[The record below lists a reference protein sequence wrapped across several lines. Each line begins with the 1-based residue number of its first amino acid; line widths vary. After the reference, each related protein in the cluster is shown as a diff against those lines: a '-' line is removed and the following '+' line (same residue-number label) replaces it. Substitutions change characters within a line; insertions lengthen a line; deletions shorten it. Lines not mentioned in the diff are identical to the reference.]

1 MFQALDSY
9 AQDIV
14 EFARVHEVWATPI
27 AFVLAFG
34 ESLAFVSLFIP
45 AWAALIGIGVLI
57 EAGELRFWPIWV
69 GGAMGAAIG
78 DWVSYWVGINIGR
91 PVAEMWPL
99 SRYPA
104 LLPRGISFV
113 RRWGVVAVF
122 IGRFF
127 GPLRASVPLA
137 AGVFHMPY
145 WHFQLA
151 NFTSAFL
158 WAGVLLGIG
167 DVVTIVFEWVSGR
180 MGGAL

>member
-14 EFARVHEVWATPI
+14 EFARAHEVWAIPI
-27 AFVLAFG
+27 AFMFAFG

-45 AWAALIGIGVLI
+45 AWAALVGLGALI
-57 EAGELRFWPIWV
+57 EAGELKFWPIWV
-69 GGAMGAAIG
+69 SGALGAAIG
-78 DWVSYWVGINIGR
+78 DWVSYWVGINIGP
-91 PVAEMWPL
+91 PVAEMWPPA
-99 SRYPA
+99 RYPA

-113 RRWGVVAVF
+113 RRWGVAAIF

-137 AGVFHMPY
+137 AGIFRMPY

-158 WAGVLLGIG
+158 WAGVLLGVG
-167 DVVTIVFEWVSGR
+167 DIVTTVFEWVLRR